1 MGIIAPLFV
10 VPTKCRDPDLRR
22 EAARLLPS
30 RRREGPWDARV
41 AATITERVI
50 AIEEEGLPDVNV
62 AQDVP
67 ESSRIFGIQL
77 SKIDWATHQIKVVF
91 YRNATKSRGDIC
103 SLEETLTWSG
113 ASIS

>member
-1 MGIIAPLFV
+1 MGIIVPFFV
-10 VPTKCRDPDLRR
+10 VATKCRDLDLRR
-22 EAARLLPS
+22 EAARLFPS

-41 AATITERVI
+41 AATIAERVI
-50 AIEEEGLPDVNV
+50 AIEEGLPDVNV